1 MGLVIVYLMMG
12 MLYGMNGFKGE
23 IMNKKEKFAHVSLLM
38 SVDQKRDLDAYCK
51 ELDLNTSQLARRLI
65 LMELKN
71 KTWAKI
77 ENATINGTNI

>member
-1 MGLVIVYLMMG
+1 
-12 MLYGMNGFKGE
+12 MNYATNGYKGG

-38 SVDQKRDLDAYCK
+38 SVDQKKDLDAYCK
-51 ELDLNTSQLARRLI
+51 KLDLNTSQLARRLI

-77 ENATINGTNI
+77 EKATINGTNI

>member
-1 MGLVIVYLMMG
+1 
-12 MLYGMNGFKGE
+12 
-23 IMNKKEKFAHVSLLM
+23 MNKKEKFAHVSLLM
-38 SVDQKRDLDAYCK
+38 SVDQKKDLDAYCK

-77 ENATINGTNI
+77 ENATIKGGTA

>member
-1 MGLVIVYLMMG
+1 
-12 MLYGMNGFKGE
+12 
-23 IMNKKEKFAHVSLLM
+23 M

>member
-1 MGLVIVYLMMG
+1 MAI
-12 MLYGMNGFKGE
+12 KGG

-38 SVDQKRDLDAYCK
+38 SIDQKRDLDAYCQ

-71 KTWAKI
+71 RTWAKI
-77 ENATINGTNI
+77 EHATINGGTA

>member
-1 MGLVIVYLMMG
+1 
-12 MLYGMNGFKGE
+12 
-23 IMNKKEKFAHVSLLM
+23 MNKKENFAHVSLLM

-51 ELDLNTSQLARRLI
+51 EIDLNTSQLARRLI

-77 ENATINGTNI
+77 ENATINGEGIA